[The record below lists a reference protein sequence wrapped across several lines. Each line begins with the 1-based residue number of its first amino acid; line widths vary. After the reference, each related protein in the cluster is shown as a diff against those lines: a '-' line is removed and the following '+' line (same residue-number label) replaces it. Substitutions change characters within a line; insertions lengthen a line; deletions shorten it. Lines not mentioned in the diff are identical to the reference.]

1 MIDSVNI
8 NYGETNLNRMDPGFY
23 QLLAKYHY
31 ITRYTPQ
38 ARKRYKEKETKQTNR
53 QNEKNAFYTIA

>member
-1 MIDSVNI
+1 MIDSVTI

-23 QLLAKYHY
+23 QVLAKYHY

-38 ARKRYKEKETKQTNR
+38 ARKRYKIRKRQTNGRTDR
-53 QNEKNAFYTIA
+53 QVLK